1 MLLVRG
7 KGKLRIDLEADPCSS
22 SFFLPLGC
30 TGPYVSLFGLVVLVF
45 QGCFANVTR
54 SRREIAPE
62 EVEGEDLEE
71 ASYAPVS
78 NDSVSH
84 AGSSASRSQTDSL
97 PWFLQEN
104 IIEIDPPVASA
115 SASASASRPP
125 PSVPLEDPTALALP
139 DNLPATLR
147 LLHTHLT
154 KGSSSGLLHKPSFT
168 DLEDGETPPSP
179 VVFVHAAPLQDGL
192 SWCDWITIVTVRENT
207 GGGINGI
214 VARDI
219 GDLLS
224 RVGPPSFEGGSA
236 GGRTKAER
244 GLDQILGPNERLSGS
259 KDAYGP
265 SSTQRLGRMS
275 KEGMESEESQIWP
288 DRESP
293 TQWARQKEALAA
305 KYSSWKPLKILS
317 RETQSGLR
325 ILHSSD
331 PQKWTASV
339 LSSHFKVS
347 VEAVRRILKARPE
360 RWGGDADDKGLRRMG
375 DKGSEPERWKR
386 EEEEVERLRRSLGR
400 DDVGEEDE
408 VGLEEDLQQADE
420 AAPAPLTGVAPS
432 TLDVRSLGK
441 PRYSVRFEGLP
452 AASASTSRTAAR
464 KAAAARGKASD
475 GSEEASGEWVLVDA
489 GWCVVHVMT
498 PKARARYD
506 VEGVWKDLV
515 KEQDREDA
523 AAAPL

>member
-1 MLLVRG
+1 
-7 KGKLRIDLEADPCSS
+7 
-22 SFFLPLGC
+22 
-30 TGPYVSLFGLVVLVF
+30 
-45 QGCFANVTR
+45 
-54 SRREIAPE
+54 
-62 EVEGEDLEE
+62 
-71 ASYAPVS
+71 
-78 NDSVSH
+78 
-84 AGSSASRSQTDSL
+84 
-97 PWFLQEN
+97 
-104 IIEIDPPVASA
+104 
-115 SASASASRPP
+115 
-125 PSVPLEDPTALALP
+125 
-139 DNLPATLR
+139 

-154 KGSSSGLLHKPSFT
+154 KGSSSGLLHKASFT
-168 DLEDGETPPSP
+168 DMDDGETPPSP

-224 RVGPPSFEGGSA
+224 RVGPPSFDDSSV

-265 SSTQRLGRMS
+265 SSTQRVGRMS
-275 KEGMESEESQIWP
+275 KEAMESEEDHVRSN
-288 DRESP
+288 RESP
-293 TQWARQKEALAA
+293 AQWSLQKEALAA
-305 KYSSWKPLKILS
+305 KYPTWKPLKILS

-360 RWGGDADDKGLRRMG
+360 RWGGDADEKGLRRMG
-375 DKGSEPERWKR
+375 GQVSEPERWRR

-400 DDVGEEDE
+400 DDVGEDDE
-408 VGLEEDLQQADE
+408 VGLEEETQHAEE
-420 AAPAPLTGVAPS
+420 AAPASISPS

-464 KAAAARGKASD
+464 KAVAARGKAGD

-498 PKARARYD
+498 PKARVRYD
-506 VEGVWKDLV
+506 VEGVWKDLG
-515 KEQDREDA
+515 KEQAREDA
-523 AAAPL
+523 AAAATL